1 VDRFQDEAA
10 VEAPCEGAEV
20 APQMLGAD
28 HTVGGQEAVL
38 DVGQHRIRPAK
49 GRVACSS
56 ATGTSDMALMDDA
69 RLLGNAAKPLAAVAD
84 DGGSGRDLGAQAFG
98 FAGAE
103 PAHDLQAGVEWPSVR
118 SGLEIPSRRPSSML
132 DRPFLPWASRCMARN
147 HTRIGSLVPC
157 RIVPAISDAWYRHRR
172 H

>member
-1 VDRFQDEAA
+1 MARRSWIVFKTKRRF
-10 VEAPCEGAEV
+10 EAPCEGAEV

-118 SGLEIPSRRPSSML
+118 SGLDRDDEGRVSASTAP
-132 DRPFLPWASRCMARN
+132 RPFATAPPPM
-147 HTRIGSLVPC
+147 
-157 RIVPAISDAWYRHRR
+157 
-172 H
+172 